1 MIRWRRRSWDATG
14 CDRCWCIWSLC
25 RWYLMS
31 RRSGRRSRNRSAR
44 RLEWLGRWMGE
55 AGVDSKND
63 QEICVSLEAWF
74 KDAARPLP
82 WRTDVRDPYRS
93 LVSELMLQQTQV
105 SRVLEKFEP
114 FLERFPTLE
123 ALAAADEDEVLGEWS
138 GLGYYRRARML
149 HACAK
154 AIVDEHDGAVPRDV
168 ESLMALPGIGR
179 YTAGAIAS
187 IVFGDRAPLV
197 DGNVVRVL
205 QRLHNN
211 PAPQTDKETVKWAW
225 SRATDL
231 VEASGDPGVLNESLM
246 ELGATVCTP
255 KNIQC
260 RRCPVRDVCKAFEAG
275 TTESV
280 PPPKERAKR
289 KELFCASV
297 LVKDES
303 GRVLVEQRDASGLWG
318 NMWQVPTIEREDR
331 ASEVDE
337 IGEGAELVESF
348 VHQTT
353 HRIVRF
359 DVYRCDGIEVRDGQS
374 FLELERIESLGISNA
389 QRRILALGDT
399 LWA

>member
-1 MIRWRRRSWDATG
+1 
-14 CDRCWCIWSLC
+14 
-25 RWYLMS
+25 MS
-31 RRSGRRSRNRSAR
+31 DSA
-44 RLEWLGRWMGE
+44 
-55 AGVDSKND
+55 ND
-63 QEICVSLEAWF
+63 QTICRSLEAWF
-74 KDAARPLP
+74 VESARDLP

-105 SRVLEKFEP
+105 SRVLEKFGP
-114 FLERFPTLE
+114 FLERFPTVE
-123 ALAAADEDEVLGEWS
+123 ALAAADEEAVLGEWS

-154 AIVDEHDGAVPRDV
+154 SIVDDHGGAVPRDV

-187 IVFGDRAPLV
+187 MVFGDREPLV

-211 PAPQTDKETVKWAW
+211 PASQTDKETIKWAW
-225 SRATDL
+225 ARATDL
-231 VEASGDPGVLNESLM
+231 VDASGDPGVLNESLM

-255 KNIQC
+255 KKIQC
-260 RRCPVRDVCKAFEAG
+260 HRCPVRSVCKALEAG

-303 GRVLVEQRDASGLWG
+303 GRVLVEQRDGSGLWG
-318 NMWQVPTIEREDR
+318 NMWQVPTIERDDR
-331 ASEVDE
+331 ASGADE
-337 IGEGAELVESF
+337 IGEGAELIESF

-359 DVYRCDGIEVRDGQS
+359 DVYRCDGLEANEGQW
-374 FLELERIESLGISNA
+374 FMEMERIESLGISNA
-389 QRRILALGDT
+389 QRRIIRLGDT